1 MSSRAGVLNADALR
15 TLVGE
20 GAIDAQP
27 GPRQVQPASL
37 DLTLGKRAWRVRAA
51 FLPSATASLADR
63 LSSLTLHEVDL
74 SAGAVLERGCVYV
87 VELNERLALPEHL
100 SAAANPKSSTGRID
114 VFVRLLTE
122 THAGYERVPAGYHGK
137 LYLEICPRTFPVLV
151 REGST
156 LNQLRV
162 RAGDAAL
169 SDRELHDVLGADSH
183 IADGLNVSVDLS
195 PSLGE
200 IVGWRARRH
209 AGLIDVDKVGALD
222 PRDFFEPIAPPT
234 DGFVT
239 LDPDEFYILAS
250 REEVSVPSDLAAEM
264 AAIDEELGAFRAHY
278 AGFFDPGFG
287 VEAPSRAVLEV
298 RGFDVPMVI
307 EHGQRIA
314 RLRYERLQEQP
325 ADVYGSSQASN
336 YQGQSLRLSKHFRAL

>member
-1 MSSRAGVLNADALR
+1 MASRAGVYNADALR
-15 TLVGE
+15 ALIAE
-20 GAIDAQP
+20 RAILAEP

-37 DLTLGKRAWRVRAA
+37 DLTLGAKAWRVRAA
-51 FLPSATASLADR
+51 FLPGASASLDDR
-63 LSSLTLHEVDL
+63 LSALTLHELDL

-87 VELNERLALPEHL
+87 VELKEQLALPPHL
-100 SAAANPKSSTGRID
+100 AATANPKSSTGRID

-122 THAGYERVPAGYHGK
+122 THAGYEIVPAGYQGK

-151 REGST
+151 REGSS

-162 RAGDAAL
+162 REGEAAL
-169 SDRELHDVLGADSH
+169 DDEALSAALGGACQ
-183 IADGLNVSVDLS
+183 IASGLNVSVDLS
-195 PSLGE
+195 PDLGSV
-200 IVGWRARRH
+200 VGWRARRH
-209 AGLIDVDKVGALD
+209 AGLIDVDRVGALD
-222 PRDFFEPIAPPT
+222 PHAYFEPIAVPK
-234 DGFVT
+234 DGFIT

-250 REEVSVPSDLAAEM
+250 QEEVRVPSDLAAEM

-298 RGFDVPMVI
+298 RGFDVPMII

-314 RLRYERLQEQP
+314 RLRYERLQEVPP
-325 ADVYGSSQASN
+325 AVYGSSQASN
-336 YQGQSLRLSKHFRAL
+336 YQGQSLRLSKHFKAP